1 MVLRVIVARLLPH
14 CRIEAHRDTHPSFSV
29 AHRIHVPPLTNPG
42 VEFLVGTERIDTQP
56 QYAFELNNK
65 MAHAVANRG
74 ATARIH
80 LIFDYAP
87 N

>member
-1 MVLRVIVARLLPH
+1 MPVAKTL
-14 CRIEAHRDTHPSFSV
+14 ASFHFAKPWRQRGTGLHQV
-29 AHRIHVPPLTNPG
+29 AHRIHVPLLTNPG